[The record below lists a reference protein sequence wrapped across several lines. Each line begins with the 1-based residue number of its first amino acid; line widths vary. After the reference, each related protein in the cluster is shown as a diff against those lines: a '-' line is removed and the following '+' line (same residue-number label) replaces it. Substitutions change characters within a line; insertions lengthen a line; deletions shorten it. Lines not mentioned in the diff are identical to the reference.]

1 MYFFSVTVIFSER
14 LFFPLMVS
22 HARILAEASSL
33 ISIIYSA
40 KVKLIQWLVRGLSE
54 NESATPLKLS
64 ELRNSSFMLNAQEM
78 SIAVP
83 GRLTNLLC
91 HSIASEMGWY
101 WEWERFRIY
110 YIGRIKAEQLIAV
123 QENGHK
129 GVCLGSSSADRPWGS
144 WWAAR

>member
-1 MYFFSVTVIFSER
+1 MCFFSVTIIFSER

-33 ISIIYSA
+33 VSIICST
-40 KVKLIQWLVRGLSE
+40 KVMLIQWLVRGLSE

-91 HSIASEMGWY
+91 HSIASKTEWY
-101 WEWERFRIY
+101 WECERFHIC
-110 YIGRIKAEQLIAV
+110 YIGRVKAEQPIAV

-129 GVCLGSSSADRPWGS
+129 GACLGSSSEERPHGP
-144 WWAAR
+144 AG